1 MGEDLGHTHLG
12 HIVEHS
18 LLVDRLWAALT
29 RAGVSV
35 LDQRG
40 HRHRGR
46 AARAGVVCCSMAR
59 SNNLSRPII
68 EALYTEA
75 LVLADEVRAVF
86 AAGTREPL
94 AGEDAYVRLALSTEG
109 LKTTTRMMHVLAWLL
124 NQRALFQGELSENQV
139 RLHGA
144 LPPDR
149 GSDEAQLALLEP
161 ETRALIADTEKLH
174 QRIARLDEAW
184 RQHFAMTSP
193 VRDFQDRL
201 GRELGRLG

>member
-1 MGEDLGHTHLG
+1 
-12 HIVEHS
+12 
-18 LLVDRLWAALT
+18 
-29 RAGVSV
+29 
-35 LDQRG
+35 
-40 HRHRGR
+40 
-46 AARAGVVCCSMAR
+46 MAR
-59 SNNLSRPII
+59 TPNLSRPII

-86 AAGTREPL
+86 AAGTREPA

-124 NQRALFQGELSENQV
+124 NQRALIQGELSENQV

-149 GSDEAQLALLEP
+149 GSDDGQLALLEP
-161 ETRALIADTEKLH
+161 ETRALIAETAKLH

-184 RQHFAMTSP
+184 RQHDEMTSP
-193 VRDFQDRL
+193 VQAFQDRI
-201 GRELGRLG
+201 GREFGRTA

>member
-1 MGEDLGHTHLG
+1 MRRTM
-12 HIVEHS
+12 VRTTS
-18 LLVDRLWAALT
+18 
-29 RAGVSV
+29 
-35 LDQRG
+35 
-40 HRHRGR
+40 
-46 AARAGVVCCSMAR
+46 
-59 SNNLSRPII
+59 LSRPIV

-75 LVLADEVRAVF
+75 LVLADDVRAVF

-94 AGEDAYVRLALSTEG
+94 AGEDAFARLALSTEG

-149 GSDEAQLALLEP
+149 GSDEKQLALLEP
-161 ETRALIADTEKLH
+161 ETQALIADTEKLH

-184 RQHFAMTSP
+184 RQHFEMASP
-193 VRDFQDRL
+193 ARAFQDRL

>member
-1 MGEDLGHTHLG
+1 MGR
-12 HIVEHS
+12 S
-18 LLVDRLWAALT
+18 L
-29 RAGVSV
+29 
-35 LDQRG
+35 
-40 HRHRGR
+40 
-46 AARAGVVCCSMAR
+46 ARIMAR
-59 SNNLSRPII
+59 TTNLSRPII

-94 AGEDAYVRLALSTEG
+94 AGEDAYLRLALSTEG

-124 NQRALFQGELSENQV
+124 NQRALFAGELSENQV

-149 GSDEAQLALLEP
+149 VSDETQLALLEA
-161 ETRALIADTEKLH
+161 ETRDLIADTEKLH

-184 RQHFAMTSP
+184 RQHFEMASP
-193 VRDFQDRL
+193 ARAFQERI
-201 GRELGRLG
+201 GREFGRLG

>member
-1 MGEDLGHTHLG
+1 
-12 HIVEHS
+12 
-18 LLVDRLWAALT
+18 
-29 RAGVSV
+29 
-35 LDQRG
+35 
-40 HRHRGR
+40 
-46 AARAGVVCCSMAR
+46 MAR
-59 SNNLSRPII
+59 TTNLSRPII

-75 LVLADEVRAVF
+75 LVLADDVRAVF

-94 AGEDAYVRLALSTEG
+94 AGEDAFVRLALSTEG

-124 NQRALFQGELSENQV
+124 NQRALFSGELSENQV

-149 GSDEAQLALLEP
+149 GSDESQLALLEP

-184 RQHFAMTSP
+184 RGHFEAPSP
-193 VRDFQDRL
+193 VRAFQDRI